1 MPLLT
6 SFTTHTHAHK
16 MHRYTH
22 SQSAQQIQLWSVY
35 YKMSQYL
42 VLLTVRLLL
51 LIFLVAPHLCLSKT
65 VGWVSPIFTF
75 EEGRKSLENWTKTG
89 DAFTNQPTYGDNPI
103 IREPPTT
110 SNHRGDYWIGTFENR
125 SRHPKVELKPSK
137 DTDPR
142 AHWPLSEFLIDGT
155 VVSFLTGR
163 GCTNTGSDERVELL
177 VNDTVVRNY
186 VTNSCAERMSRQSWK
201 VSELINKTARL
212 RLVDDSNTGWG
223 HINFDDFLTHYGHC
237 RGAYS
242 GIFISNW

>member
-1 MPLLT
+1 
-6 SFTTHTHAHK
+6 
-16 MHRYTH
+16 
-22 SQSAQQIQLWSVY
+22 
-35 YKMSQYL
+35 MSQYL
-42 VLLTVRLLL
+42 VLLTLRLLL
-51 LIFLVAPHLCLSKT
+51 LIFLVAPHLYLSKT

-75 EEGRKSLENWTKTG
+75 EEGSKSLENWTKTG

-103 IREPPTT
+103 IRETPTT
-110 SNHRGDYWIGTFENR
+110 SNHRRDYWIGTYENR
-125 SRHPKVELKPSK
+125 STPEDEAGAIQGDGPTGSLTSS
-137 DTDPR
+137 D
-142 AHWPLSEFLIDGT
+142 FLIDGT
-155 VVSFLTGR
+155 VVSFLVGG

-242 GIFISNW
+242 GIFISN